1 VVSVSLRQLLEAGV
15 HFGHQTGRWNPKMRP
30 FIFGKRNGIYIID
43 LQQTQRRWNEALEFL
58 ERESAQG
65 GKVLFVGTKRQAQ
78 NIVAEE
84 ADRCGQ
90 FYVNHRW
97 LGGLLTN
104 YQTIAKSIDRYQEIE
119 AMLEDGRAELLTKK
133 ERLRMDRERFKLER
147 NLIGIRNMG
156 GLPDVLFV
164 VDIRRERIAVNE
176 AVKLGI
182 PVVAVVDTN
191 CDPDG
196 IDFMIPGNDDAI
208 RSIRLFCRA
217 AADAVMSGQST
228 YEQLLADKASEAE
241 AKKQAA
247 EDAKAAEAAG
257 VAAAAAAPAPEPVA
271 EEAAAPEPAEETA
284 EAAPAEEASEESAE
298 AAPADDAEPAE
309 ADAEPEAADETADEE
324 TAKDGGE
331 EE

>member
-1 VVSVSLRQLLEAGV
+1 MVSVSLRELLEAGV

-90 FYVNHRW
+90 YYVNHRW

-147 NLIGIRNMG
+147 NLIGIRDMG

-217 AADAVMSGQST
+217 AADAVMSGQAT

-247 EDAKAAEAAG
+247 ADAEAAA
-257 VAAAAAAPAPEPVA
+257 VAAAAAPAPEPVA
-271 EEAAAPEPAEETA
+271 EEAAAPEPAEE
-284 EAAPAEEASEESAE
+284 ASEESAE
-298 AAPADDAEPAE
+298 AAPAEEAPEDSAEAAPAE
-309 ADAEPEAADETADEE
+309 EAETADAEPDAADDAADEE